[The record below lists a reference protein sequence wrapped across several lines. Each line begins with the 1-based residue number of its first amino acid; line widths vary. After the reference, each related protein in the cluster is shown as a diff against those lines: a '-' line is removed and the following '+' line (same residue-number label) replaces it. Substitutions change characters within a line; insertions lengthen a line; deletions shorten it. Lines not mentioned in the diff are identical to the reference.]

1 MAPVFPVR
9 RGISGPFMHMLSFVI
24 LTWNSRSTIENCLSS
39 ISALCGAQGVSYDAY
54 VVDNGSSDGTS
65 EIVERMSASMPVELI
80 RLPHN
85 RGTTVTRNLAL
96 KKSQSEFVCIMDSD
110 AALLDGDLPALLET
124 LRGDPGIGIIAPRLL
139 FSDGA
144 VQHSVRRFPT
154 LFGKLGR
161 IPAIVLKRKISAD
174 DIYPGF
180 PFDRAADVDY
190 AISACWFFR
199 RDLLDAI
206 GYLDERIFYSPEDV
220 DFCIRAWKA
229 GRRIVYY
236 PAFTVLHHIQRI
248 THRNVFS
255 RIAVSHLLGL
265 LYYFVKHRYI
275 HTPGPLRENT
285 PSGNH

>member
-1 MAPVFPVR
+1 
-9 RGISGPFMHMLSFVI
+9 MHTLSFVI
-24 LTWNSRSTIENCLSS
+24 LTWNSRPTIGNCLSS
-39 ISALCGAQGVSYDAY
+39 IAALCGSQGISYDAY
-54 VVDNGSSDGTS
+54 VVDNGSTDGTPS
-65 EIVERMSASMPVELI
+65 IIESMSASMPVELI

-85 RGTTVTRNLAL
+85 QGTTVPRNLAL
-96 KKSQSEFVCIMDSD
+96 KKCRGEFVCVMDSD
-110 AALLDGDLPALLET
+110 AAFLEGDLAALLDT
-124 LRGDPGIGIIAPRLL
+124 LRGDPGIGIIAPRLN
-139 FSDGA
+139 FSDGS

-161 IPAIVLKRKISAD
+161 IPAIVLKRKVPAD
-174 DIYPGF
+174 DSYPGF
-180 PFDRAADVDY
+180 PFDHAADVDY

-220 DFCIRAWKA
+220 DFCIRVWKA
-229 GRRIVYY
+229 GKRVVYY
-236 PAFTVLHHIQRI
+236 PSFTVLHHVQRI

-275 HTPGPLRENT
+275 RTPGSLREST